1 MLIFALGRTGD
12 MPYFCTVKPITI
24 AVDGFSAT
32 GKSTTA
38 KAVAARLGYVF
49 IDSGA
54 MYRAV
59 ALYCLDHA
67 ITISPSN
74 PVLEASLAK
83 MNIDFRLNPE
93 SGNRDL
99 YLNGVNVEMEIRS
112 LRVSE
117 VVSEIAAISSV
128 RRKLVAMQKEMGK
141 NGGVV
146 MDGRDIGTVVF
157 PQAELKIFLTA
168 SMDVRVVRRMN
179 ELTKKGKPATADEV
193 RANILHRDH
202 IDSNREDSPLRKA
215 SDAIEIDTTNHS
227 IASQVDIVVGMA
239 QDVIQGNKLRM
250 P

>member
-1 MLIFALGRTGD
+1 MLIFALGHTGD

-38 KAVAARLGYVF
+38 KAVAARLGYIF

-59 ALYCLDHA
+59 ALYCLDHG
-67 ITISPSN
+67 ITISASN
-74 PVLEASLAK
+74 PVLEASLNK
-83 MNIDFRLNPE
+83 MDIDFRLNPE
-93 SGNRDL
+93 TGHRDL
-99 YLNGVNVEMEIRS
+99 YLNGVNVELEIRS

-117 VVSEIAAISSV
+117 VVSEIAAIS
-128 RRKLVAMQKEMGK
+128 M
-141 NGGVV
+141 

-157 PQAELKIFLTA
+157 PHAELKIFLTA

-193 RANILHRDH
+193 RYNILHRDN

-215 SDAIEIDTTNHS
+215 ADAIEIDTTNHS
-227 IASQVDIVVGMA
+227 IASQVEIVVAMA
-239 QDVIQGNKLRM
+239 QDVIQGRKLRM